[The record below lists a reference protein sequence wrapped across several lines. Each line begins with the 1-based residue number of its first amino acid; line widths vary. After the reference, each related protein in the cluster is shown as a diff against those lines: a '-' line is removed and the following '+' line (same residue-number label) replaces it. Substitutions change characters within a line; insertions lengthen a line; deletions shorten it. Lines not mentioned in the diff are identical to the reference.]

1 MIEGTLADSTV
12 LSTSGSLPA
21 ASTFI
26 TIPSPDSSQVF
37 DLLRLEIIPNS
48 AASFNVDNI
57 VVTTVGVSL
66 LCDFSGDSACDLA
79 DIDDLGDYTRL
90 ASSFSPLGYT
100 EAAAVPEPNFLVLFS
115 LGGVLALLRRRTAR

>member
-57 VVTTVGVSL
+57 VVTTVGVSP
-66 LCDFSGDSACDLA
+66 LCDFSGGSACDLA
-79 DIDDLGDYTRL
+79 ADGVGRHGN
-90 ASSFSPLGYT
+90 PG
-100 EAAAVPEPNFLVLFS
+100 VRFL
-115 LGGVLALLRRRTAR
+115 